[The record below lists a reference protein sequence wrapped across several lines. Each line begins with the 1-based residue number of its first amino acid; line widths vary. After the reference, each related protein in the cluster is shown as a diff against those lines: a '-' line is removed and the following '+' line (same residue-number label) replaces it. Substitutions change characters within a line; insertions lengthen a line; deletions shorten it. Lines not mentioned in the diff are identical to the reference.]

1 MDHITDTITQNNL
14 LQDIKMSDSNT
25 MYVTKRSGVKEEVSF
40 DKIIKRLKKLSVGL
54 SINIIELAQVII
66 TKIYDGIK
74 AAEIDELAAGT
85 CASKVSIN
93 PDYGILASRI
103 IISNHHKFTS
113 NSFSEV
119 IQQLRDNIDPVG
131 NPSPIINDS
140 LYNLV
145 MANKDKINSVLDYDN
160 DYKFDYFGFKTLERT
175 YLLKVNERVIERP
188 QHMFMRVCLSIHR
201 DDIKEAIKSYREMSY
216 GYFTHATPTL
226 YNMGT
231 QREQAASCFLV
242 GMENDSIAGIYS
254 TLAKCAEI
262 SKNAGG
268 IGIHI
273 HNIRAKGS
281 YIRGTNGYS
290 NGIVPML
297 QVFNKT
303 AKYVDQGGQKRPG
316 SIAIYLEPWHGD
328 IEDFL
333 MMRRNTGD
341 PEERARDLFYAL
353 WIPDLFM
360 ERVQSDGQW
369 TLMCP
374 DKCPGLAD
382 VWGDKFK
389 TLYERYE
396 ADGKGMK
403 TVSARKLWETMI
415 ESQIETGMPYI
426 GFKDAVNR
434 KSNQQNLGTIK
445 SSNLCVDGDTEI
457 ILDTG
462 ISKIK
467 DVVNTAVNVWNGF
480 EFSEVTIRQTGTNQV
495 MDNIT
500 FSNGAE
506 LTCTPEHKFYI
517 VENDSRLNKLNPLK
531 NTTEIRAHQ
540 LEIGMKIMKFGFP
553 VIDNNKNDFKYS
565 YTHGLFCADG
575 TYANESPIV
584 KQCDYVKLEG
594 RQYCKRHL
602 FFEECNKYTHL
613 ITNTEKCNGVCGI
626 KRPII
631 SLYDNKIKLVEYM
644 DIRDDCNAWK
654 LANTN
659 RITLSLPLD
668 ISDKYFVPY
677 DYGLD
682 TKLRWLEG
690 FADGDGTVTNNAG
703 TQSIQLSSIHIKFLQ
718 DVKRLINTLG
728 IDCKIT
734 NMRLSDMRM
743 LPDGKGCSKL
753 YACKPQYRLI
763 ISSYNLQKLIK
774 LGFNPKR
781 LILIPKECNRESST
795 YVTVTGIT
803 RNYKTA
809 DTYCFTEPKRH
820 LGVFN
825 GIVTGQCIEV
835 LEYSSPD
842 EIAVCNLLSVCLPKF
857 LEYPVI
863 QEPIKI
869 YTKSACKYCDM
880 SKSLLTKHGY
890 AYTEI
895 NLDDDIIR
903 RDFFNKL
910 NEVPAMAESSDD
922 PANCIDGACK
932 IKTSSGK
939 ISTVPQ
945 IFVGDQRIGTYNDLR
960 AYMIPRFNYDKL
972 REITKMAVRNLNK
985 LIDYNY
991 YPVPE
996 TRTSNMRHRPIGIGI
1011 QGIAD
1016 VFALLRITFESAE
1029 AIEMSRKIAE
1039 HMYLGACQ
1047 ASMELAKKRK
1057 KHVQDYRRLLKKADR
1072 TAEETEQMEHLQ
1084 YTYCIYPDE
1093 VEKLPMKL
1101 AGAYSSFVGSP
1112 ASEGQLQFDLWG
1124 VEPSAELL
1132 PEWLSVKDDIKT
1144 HGLRNSLLMA
1154 MMPTAT
1160 TAQIMGNNECFEPFT
1175 SNIYTRKTLAGS
1187 FPIINKYLVA
1197 DLMAAG
1203 LWSTDMKDKII
1214 LNNGSVQAIHEI
1226 PENIRNLYKTV
1237 WEIKQKAILD
1247 HAIARGPYIC
1257 QTQSMNLFFDN
1268 ATLSK
1273 INSSHFYSW
1282 RAGLK
1287 TGIYYLRTKAKAQG
1301 QQFSVDIN
1309 KSKSNVPPPPLAI
1322 SVAEADDEAG
1332 CTSCSA

>member
-1 MDHITDTITQNNL
+1 MDHIIDTITQNNL
-14 LQDIKMSDSNT
+14 LQDKQMSDSNT

-40 DKIIKRLKKLSVGL
+40 DKITKRLKKLSVNL
-54 SINIIELAQVII
+54 SINIMELVQVIV

-242 GMENDSIAGIYS
+242 GMSNDSIAGIYS

-333 MMRRNTGD
+333 MMKRNTGD

-426 GFKDAVNR
+426 GFKDSVNR

-445 SSNLCVDGDTEI
+445 SSNLCNEI
-457 ILDTG
+457 
-462 ISKIK
+462 
-467 DVVNTAVNVWNGF
+467 V
-480 EFSEVTIRQTGTNQV
+480 
-495 MDNIT
+495 
-500 FSNGAE
+500 
-506 LTCTPEHKFYI
+506 
-517 VENDSRLNKLNPLK
+517 
-531 NTTEIRAHQ
+531 
-540 LEIGMKIMKFGFP
+540 
-553 VIDNNKNDFKYS
+553 
-565 YTHGLFCADG
+565 
-575 TYANESPIV
+575 
-584 KQCDYVKLEG
+584 
-594 RQYCKRHL
+594 
-602 FFEECNKYTHL
+602 
-613 ITNTEKCNGVCGI
+613 
-626 KRPII
+626 
-631 SLYDNKIKLVEYM
+631 
-644 DIRDDCNAWK
+644 
-654 LANTN
+654 
-659 RITLSLPLD
+659 
-668 ISDKYFVPY
+668 
-677 DYGLD
+677 
-682 TKLRWLEG
+682 
-690 FADGDGTVTNNAG
+690 
-703 TQSIQLSSIHIKFLQ
+703 
-718 DVKRLINTLG
+718 
-728 IDCKIT
+728 
-734 NMRLSDMRM
+734 
-743 LPDGKGCSKL
+743 
-753 YACKPQYRLI
+753 
-763 ISSYNLQKLIK
+763 
-774 LGFNPKR
+774 
-781 LILIPKECNRESST
+781 
-795 YVTVTGIT
+795 
-803 RNYKTA
+803 
-809 DTYCFTEPKRH
+809 
-820 LGVFN
+820 
-825 GIVTGQCIEV
+825 
-835 LEYSSPD
+835 EYSSPD

-890 AYTEI
+890 AYTEV

-922 PANCIDGACK
+922 PANCVDGACK
-932 IKTSSGK
+932 IKTASGK

-945 IFVGDQRIGTYNDLR
+945 IFIGDQRIGTYNDLR
-960 AYMIPRFNYDKL
+960 VYLIPRFNYDKL

-1011 QGIAD
+1011 QGLAD

-1057 KHVQDYRRLLKKADR
+1057 KHVQDYRRLLKKVDR
-1072 TAEETEQMEHLQ
+1072 TPDETVQMEHLQ
-1084 YTYCIYPDE
+1084 TTYCIYPDE

-1112 ASEGQLQFDLWG
+1112 TSEGQLQFDLWG

-1132 PEWLSVKDDIKT
+1132 PEWLAVKDDIKT

-1247 HAIARGPYIC
+1247 HAIARAPYIC
-1257 QTQSMNLFFDN
+1257 QTQSMNLFFGD

-1287 TGIYYLRTKAKAQG
+1287 TGIYYLRTKAKVQG
-1301 QQFSVDIN
+1301 QQFSVDIG
-1309 KSKSNVPPPPLAI
+1309 KSKPAVTPLTI
-1322 SVAEADDEAG
+1322 SVAEDDEAG